1 MIAPGICLGRNPYFL
16 VSDLILCL
24 ELEGMKMPNF
34 TKAEIE
40 LAHTATDLYYGSKF
54 GEQFASNKKTI
65 DTLNRLQKHLP
76 EG

>member
-1 MIAPGICLGRNPYFL
+1 
-16 VSDLILCL
+16 
-24 ELEGMKMPNF
+24 MPNF

-65 DTLNRLQKHLP
+65 DTLNRLRKHLT